1 MTIVSITLTFAP
13 CPILCRQLELLS
25 FLRSYLFRF
34 TRPTCAAFCSSFLN
48 FICLYGY
55 KLCSTS
61 LGIKWP
67 LNTYRYRFRKYI
79 FYLFYSEIS
88 LNIWSAQPPNSKI
101 YEILIAFDICSLKAV
116 IFNCQRSL
124 LISIGFFFIGS
135 DFSPTLVFLFPN
147 FFPIS
152 PLTFLSC
159 SHADLL
165 NSHFLIY

>member
-13 CPILCRQLELLS
+13 CPILCRQHELLS
-25 FLRSYLFRF
+25 FLRFYLFRF
-34 TRPTCAAFCSSFLN
+34 TRPTCDAFCSSFFN
-48 FICLYGY
+48 FICPYGY

-67 LNTYRYRFRKYI
+67 LNTYI
-79 FYLFYSEIS
+79 TDLENIYSK
-88 LNIWSAQPPNSKI
+88 N
-101 YEILIAFDICSLKAV
+101 YEILIAFDIWSLKAV
-116 IFNCQRSL
+116 IFNCQGSL
-124 LISIGFFFIGS
+124 LISIGFFIGS
-135 DFSPTLVFLFPN
+135 DFSPTLAFLFPN